1 MEGDKQFP
9 WQSIWKVGVPLRLAF
24 FIWCTALGKILTTNN
39 FRMMGI
45 SIMDWC
51 YMCKS
56 EEESV
61 AHSFLHCD
69 FARQLWSLVF
79 SLFGVNWVMPNL
91 VVAMLYRWKGLFGKR
106 SNSEVWKAMLLY
118 LWWCIW
124 RERNKIFL
132 KERSNL
138 WRKWSPFFY

>member
-1 MEGDKQFP
+1 
-9 WQSIWKVGVPLRLAF
+9 
-24 FIWCTALGKILTTNN
+24 
-39 FRMMGI
+39 
-45 SIMDWC
+45 MDWC

-91 VVAMLYRWKGLFGKR
+91 VGGMLYRWKGLFGK
-106 SNSEVWKAMLLY
+106 SNSEVWKAMLLC

-124 RERNKIFL
+124 REKQIFL
-132 KERSNL
+132 KERSYL
-138 WRKWSPFFY
+138 